1 MRIVII
7 GSGNVATHLAF
18 ALKAAQMEV
27 IQIWSNQYHNAVIL
41 ANQVGAKAIHHLNEI
56 DETADICI
64 LAVKDDAIAAVAD
77 QLAGFGGIV
86 LHTSGS
92 VNMDVFTSKVND
104 YGVFYPLQTFSK
116 GKAVDFK
123 VIPICIE
130 AKDEHILKN
139 IKQLA
144 KQLSNT
150 VVEVDSEKRQILH
163 LAAVF
168 ACNFANHLYALSELL
183 LKRNDLDLDL
193 LRPLIMETAVKVQDA
208 QPINVQTGPAI
219 RNDEQ
224 TLKKHER
231 LLSNEPQLLN
241 IYQTLSESIKKMQ
254 K

>member
-64 LAVKDDAIAAVAD
+64 LAVKDDAIATVVN
-77 QLAGFGGIV
+77 QLTGFGGIV

-92 VNMDVFTSKVND
+92 VNMDVFANKVNG

-130 AKDEHILKN
+130 AKDERILKN
-139 IKQLA
+139 IKKLA
-144 KQLSNT
+144 KKLSNT

-168 ACNFANHLYALSELL
+168 ACNFTNHLYALSELL

-219 RNDEQ
+219 RNDNE
-224 TLKKHER
+224 TLKKHES
-231 LLSNEPQLLN
+231 LLHNEPQLLN
-241 IYQTLSESIKKMQ
+241 IYQTLSESIKKIQ